1 MVYTEGLPDHV
12 AERAL
17 QFLGLACL
25 RGMESLDGGGLLSEL
40 VVGLKVKELSEL
52 CRFFWTLRGKGDPF
66 SGRPKILAFWTEVA
80 EQIQTSQPK
89 VPKLQSALSQLAV
102 FIEELTPTLVKA
114 WSKAAPH
121 AEAEY
126 HGYVLVENLAWLVD
140 QYPKEVAVVFRATM
154 SGFLP
159 DYPKEDVV
167 RCVTGLA
174 EADEVEEAKGICNAY
189 AERGSTLLKE
199 TYEAIR
205 DQQRKQTDTSTGGA

>member
-1 MVYTEGLPDHV
+1 
-12 AERAL
+12 
-17 QFLGLACL
+17 LGLAYL
-25 RGMESLDGGGLLSEL
+25 KGMESLDGGGLLPEL

-80 EQIQTSQPK
+80 RQLRTSQAE
-89 VPKLQSALSQLAV
+89 VPKLQSALSLLAV
-102 FIEELTPTLVKA
+102 FIEELTPTLVQA
-114 WSKAAPH
+114 WAEAAPH
-121 AEAEY
+121 AQVKH
-126 HGYVLVENLAWLVD
+126 HGFVLVESLARLVG
-140 QYPKEVAVVFRATM
+140 QYPKEVAVVFRAAM

-167 RCVTGLA
+167 RCVSGLA
-174 EADEVEEAKGICNAY
+174 EAGEVEEAEWICNAY

-205 DQQRKQTDTSTGGA
+205 DQQRKQTETKAGDA